1 MHSDRFYTSSTAS
14 EVETWM
20 MEMVKDPHLNDFR
33 ELQLDYIKPGMT
45 DVYETVQVRLAPR
58 PLEEQVVQFKQGGLL
73 IRCVTIDGK
82 KLDLLLRSS
91 GRETS
96 RALVLWDRDP
106 NT

>member
-20 MEMVKDPHLNDFR
+20 MEMVNNPHLNDFR
-33 ELQLDYIKPGMT
+33 ELRLDYIKPGMS

-58 PLEEQVVQFKQGGLL
+58 PLEEQVVKFKQGGLL

-91 GRETS
+91 DRETS
-96 RALVLWDRDP
+96 RALVLWDRNPD
-106 NT
+106 T